1 MHKLKAI
8 IKNILT
14 EVFFRIQNDKKVVAK
29 KPVAVHLSV
38 TEDCCLRCKMC
49 DIWKM
54 EKKHKNLDYETAKKI
69 IDKISNWLDNNF
81 ELTFAGGEPF
91 MNTEF
96 IKIIQYAKGK
106 DFFTSTNSNGYLVN
120 ERLAQKIADSGLS
133 RIFFSI
139 DGEEKE
145 HNFVR
150 GREDSFQK
158 VIKAITNLQKAKG
171 KNKQPEIFI
180 NCVIS
185 NNNLHKI
192 KRMVT
197 LAKKLK
203 VSGINFQVLM
213 PNFASSYVSDWYKTN
228 SLWPK
233 KQQAIEKTIDE
244 LIKLKNEHPEFILN
258 AVRDFHNF
266 EKYLI
271 DPKTYQET
279 EKCFV
284 GFNNFMIDTM
294 GDMRLCYEMGTIGN
308 ILKEKPETLWINKRA
323 KIHREKIVKCQKPC
337 KLLPCNDV
345 KIMSL
350 LKNLLPRINQ

>member
-14 EVFFRIQNDKKVVAK
+14 EVLFRIQKNKKVVAK
-29 KPVAVHLSV
+29 KPADVHLSV

-49 DIWKM
+49 NIWKM
-54 EKKHKNLDYETAKKI
+54 KEKQKNLDYETAKKI
-69 IDKISNWLDNNF
+69 IDKLKNWLGNNF
-81 ELTFAGGEPF
+81 QLTFAGGEPF

-106 DFFTSTNSNGYLVN
+106 GLRTSTNSNGYLVN

-133 RIFFSI
+133 RIFFSV

-158 VIKAITNLQKAKG
+158 VIRAIANLQKAKG

-185 NNNLHKI
+185 NNNIHKI
-192 KRMVT
+192 KKMVT
-197 LAKKLK
+197 LAKKLM

-213 PNFASSYVSDWYKTN
+213 PNFASNFKSDWYKTN
-228 SLWPK
+228 WLWPK
-233 KQQAIEKTIDE
+233 KQQAIKKTINE
-244 LIKLKNEHPEFILN
+244 LIELKNEYPNFILN

-266 EKYLI
+266 EKYLT

-284 GFNNFMIDTM
+284 GFNNFMIDTV
-294 GDMRLCYEMGTIGN
+294 GNMRLCYEMGTIGN
-308 ILKEKPETLWINKRA
+308 ILKQNPDKLWINKPA

-345 KIMSL
+345 RIMSL
-350 LKNLLPRINQ
+350 LKNLLPHINQ

>member
-1 MHKLKAI
+1 MHQLKAI
-8 IKNILT
+8 IKNLFTEILLRVQ
-14 EVFFRIQNDKKVVAK
+14 ENKKVVAK
-29 KPVAVHLSV
+29 KPADVHLSV

-54 EKKHKNLDYETAKKI
+54 KEKQKNLDYKTAKKI
-69 IDKISNWLDNNF
+69 IDKISNWLGKNF
-81 ELTFAGGEPF
+81 QLTFAGGEPF
-91 MNTEF
+91 MNNEF
-96 IKIIQYAKGK
+96 IKIIQYAKEKGLR
-106 DFFTSTNSNGYLVN
+106 TSTNSNGYLVN
-120 ERLAQKIADSGLS
+120 DHLAQKIADSGLS

-150 GREDSFQK
+150 GRDDSFQK
-158 VIKAITNLQKAKG
+158 VIKAVINLQKAKD
-171 KNKQPEIFI
+171 KNKQPDIFI

-192 KRMVT
+192 KNMVV
-197 LAKKLK
+197 LAEKLK

-213 PNFASSYVSDWYKTN
+213 PNFASNYVSDWYKTN

-233 KQQAIEKTIDE
+233 NQQLIKLTMSQ
-244 LIKLKNEHPEFILN
+244 LIKLKNDHPALILN
-258 AVRDFHNF
+258 SVRDFHNF
-266 EKYLI
+266 KKYLT

-279 EKCFV
+279 ETCFV
-284 GFNNFMIDTM
+284 GFNNFMIDTV
-294 GDMRLCYEMGTIGN
+294 GNMRLCYEMGIIGN
-308 ILKEKPETLWINKRA
+308 ILKENPKKLWTNKRA

-345 KIMSL
+345 RIMSL
-350 LKNLLPRINQ
+350 LKNLLPHIKK